1 MLKKKKIEIILTFLL
16 VTITLFVFSKNFYNE
31 ILVKYIN
38 NPEFF
43 KVFFSDFIA
52 LHKGTQF
59 LINDINPYQESL
71 NSENYP
77 LFINPLLLYIFKYL
91 GHFSYIT
98 VAKFWLF
105 FSFISFILIPLIAKK
120 IYNLNY
126 KSILIFFVSFGG
138 INLSVFLTGNISIL
152 LGLIFILALYFLSK
166 NNEFFYF
173 LIIALLSL
181 IKFPYLIFF
190 GLPLLLKKINLEL
203 FIKIFIYF
211 FLIFTCYLIFFY
223 LDKELFLSW
232 IESLK
237 FSKLIGDNGDFG
249 RGLFRI
255 INNIFPL
262 KYSLNIFICVAI
274 SCMLFLFYYYIF
286 HKSKI
291 LKNKNLAIA
300 LGVIALTAC
309 LPRLKSY
316 NLLVVIPSMCFL
328 IQSLNFRISN
338 IVNIYLK
345 FTLFFILICWTSP
358 YAPLSLIFIFV
369 FLFFIDLKLNFFQ
382 WKKNL

>member
-223 LDKELFLSW
+223 LDKELFL
-232 IESLK
+232 
-237 FSKLIGDNGDFG
+237 
-249 RGLFRI
+249 
-255 INNIFPL
+255 
-262 KYSLNIFICVAI
+262 
-274 SCMLFLFYYYIF
+274 
-286 HKSKI
+286 
-291 LKNKNLAIA
+291 
-300 LGVIALTAC
+300 
-309 LPRLKSY
+309 
-316 NLLVVIPSMCFL
+316 
-328 IQSLNFRISN
+328 
-338 IVNIYLK
+338 
-345 FTLFFILICWTSP
+345 
-358 YAPLSLIFIFV
+358 
-369 FLFFIDLKLNFFQ
+369 DL
-382 WKKNL
+382 